1 MQVSSN
7 ENKTWEDIYGFY
19 FFYLFISREMQVA
32 CSAYQRKRQKVSERE
47 REREGEREGG
57 IKGKRD
63 ACMEAGR
70 RCV

>member
-1 MQVSSN
+1 MFS
-7 ENKTWEDIYGFY
+7 
-19 FFYLFISREMQVA
+19 ISEEETE
-32 CSAYQRKRQKVSERE
+32 SKRERE